1 MANIYQHNN
10 FSHGSKVHRG
20 FLKNNDTGVVT
31 DFQYTPETL
40 QYTRAMNYADI
51 KAPCVPYPLTQFTGG
66 SVREFSTEL
75 FFYDKPYT
83 GLINKKMIEIG
94 KYLTPEYNVKGYKR
108 PPSMLFVMGYFKRI
122 CVLKD
127 LDIKIEEFDEQGNP
141 TIARFKLSL
150 RQVGVYNQ

>member
-1 MANIYQHNN
+1 MAGIYQHNN

-31 DFQYTPETL
+31 DFQYAPETL
-40 QYTRAMNYADI
+40 SYSRKIGYEDI
-51 KAPCVPYPLTQFTGG
+51 KAPCIAYPLSQFTGG
-66 SVREFSTEL
+66 NIREFNVEL

-83 GLINKKMIEIG
+83 GLINQKMIEIG
-94 KYLTPEYNVKGYKR
+94 RYLTPEYNIKGYKR

-122 CVLKD
+122 CVLSG
-127 LDIKIEEFDEQGNP
+127 LDIKIEEMDEQGNP
-141 TIARFKLSL
+141 TIARFTMSL